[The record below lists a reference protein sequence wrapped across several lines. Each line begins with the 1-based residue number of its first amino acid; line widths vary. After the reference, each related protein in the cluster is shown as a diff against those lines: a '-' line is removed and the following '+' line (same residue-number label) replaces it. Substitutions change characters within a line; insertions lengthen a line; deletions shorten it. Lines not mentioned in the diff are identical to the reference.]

1 MRFFHNTWKL
11 GAVLVCLLALAAC
24 GGTTSGNTTST
35 SSKSTTPISS
45 TPMSSNSSTA
55 TPGTPVAQTA
65 ACNGVAKINQALVT
79 LSGVTV
85 DTTVGDVRAAQIKIL
100 NTANS
105 IHSQV
110 PAANGTLLAQ
120 ITTASAELTAK
131 LAGYPNS
138 TTIGH
143 TSETVQD
150 VKTKVSNAQAKTT
163 QLANNMNCK
172 L

>member
-1 MRFFHNTWKL
+1 M
-11 GAVLVCLLALAAC
+11 VCLLAVAAC
-24 GGTTSGNTTST
+24 SGTSGNTTTSS
-35 SSKSTTPISS
+35 SSKSTTPITS

-65 ACNGVAKINQALVT
+65 ACKGVVQINQALVN
-79 LSGVTV
+79 LSNVTV
-85 DTTVGDVRAAQIKIL
+85 DTTVGDVRAAQLKVL
-100 NTANS
+100 NTANA
-105 IHSQV
+105 IHSQI

-120 ITTASAELTAK
+120 ITTASAQLTAK

-150 VKTKVSNAQAKTT
+150 VKTKVSDAQAKTT